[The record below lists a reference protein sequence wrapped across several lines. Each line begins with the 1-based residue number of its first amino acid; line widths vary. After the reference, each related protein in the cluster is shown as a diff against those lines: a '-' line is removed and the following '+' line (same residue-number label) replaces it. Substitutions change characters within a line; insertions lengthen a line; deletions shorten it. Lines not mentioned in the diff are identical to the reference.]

1 MIHKHVTEFNKL
13 SPADVY
19 NILKLRQDVFII
31 EQNCIYD
38 DIDGIDLFSEHV
50 MIYDENILA
59 AYSRIVPAGAKFD
72 EISIGRIV
80 VHPQYRGMG
89 LGKEIVNKSL
99 DILGK
104 REAKCV
110 TIEAQCYLENFYRSL
125 GFEKISEPYDV
136 DGIPH
141 IEMSTDLNQ

>member
-1 MIHKHVTEFNKL
+1 MIHKHITEFNKL

-19 NILKLRQDVFII
+19 NILKLRQDIFII

-38 DIDGIDLFSEHV
+38 DIDGMDLFSEHV
-50 MIYDENILA
+50 MFYDDETLA

-72 EISIGRIV
+72 EISIGRII
-80 VHPQYRGMG
+80 VHPNYRGRG

-99 DILGK
+99 DILRK
-104 REAKCV
+104 RKVNCV
-110 TIEAQCYLENFYRSL
+110 MIEAQCYLENFYRSL

-136 DGIPH
+136 DEIPH
-141 IEMSTDLNQ
+141 IEMRTDLYQ